1 MITSVRFQLARLGG
15 TRAVFWLPL
24 LVGLTTLLLTTGSH
38 ADVTEKAAS
47 AHTEVT
53 GTHLV
58 LLGTGTPNADP
69 DRFGPAIAVV
79 VNDTPYLVDFGA
91 GVVRRAAAARR
102 KGIDALR
109 ASNLRHAFLTHLHTD
124 HSVGYADLVFTPWVL
139 ERDVPLKV
147 FGPKGL
153 KNMTDHIVA
162 AYQQDID
169 IRLNGLE
176 PANTE
181 GYKVDVTEIEPGVIY
196 KDDNVTVTA
205 FAVKHGSWE
214 QSFGY
219 RFESAD
225 KTIVISG
232 DAAPSESIVE
242 ICNGCDILVHE
253 VYSTE
258 GYATRPPVWQTYHAS
273 FHTSTKE
280 LAELANRA
288 RPGLLVLYHQLYWGV
303 SDEDLLSEIR
313 QAYTGEV
320 VSGADLDVY

>member
-1 MITSVRFQLARLGG
+1 MTTGISPQQALLI
-15 TRAVFWLPL
+15 AVC
-24 LVGLTTLLLTTGSH
+24 TLLLIATSQ
-38 ADVTEKAAS
+38 ADVSGQAVDSQKDL
-47 AHTEVT
+47 T
-53 GTHLV
+53 GTRLV

-69 DRFGPAIAVV
+69 DRFGPAVAVV

-102 KGIDALR
+102 KGIEALR

-153 KNMTDHIVA
+153 QDMTNHIQA

-181 GYKVDVTEIEPGVIY
+181 GYKVDVREVEPGLIY
-196 KDDNVTVTA
+196 QDENVKVTA
-205 FAVKHGSWE
+205 FAVKHGSWK

-225 KTIVISG
+225 KTIVVSG

-242 ICNGCDILVHE
+242 MCNGCDILVHE
-253 VYSTE
+253 VYSTA
-258 GYATRPPVWQTYHAS
+258 GYVTRPPVWQTYHAS

-280 LAELANRA
+280 LADLASRA
-288 RPGLLVLYHQLYWGV
+288 KPGLLVLYHQLYWGV
-303 SDEDLLSEIR
+303 SDQDLLAEIR
-313 QAYTGEV
+313 QEYDGKV
-320 VSGADLDVY
+320 VSGADLDIF